1 MNTTLPVSPHRRQ
14 FHFKR
19 LLPYLFISPF
29 FIMYAIFG
37 FYPLMSGIKLALENN
52 KGVFVGIENFRK
64 VFSDAKYWLAIKNA
78 FMYTC
83 GSVFIILPVALI
95 AALLLNSPRIGRM
108 RGWTTTVYFFP
119 NVTSVIVIGI
129 VFKFLLKAN
138 DGPINAILQRIG
150 LIDKPLRFLSDPNLA
165 ITSLVIVGSWRYF
178 GVNSLYFLSGLQGIP
193 HELREAARI
202 DGANPVQEF
211 FRIQL
216 PLLKPIMTYIVF
228 TAIVG
233 SFSISGEVYTLV
245 GVGGTGARN
254 SMLFPVVY
262 LYNTMFRDNM
272 MNRASAMGYVLAV
285 ILLIITTIQRRL
297 FKSDY

>member
-1 MNTTLPVSPHRRQ
+1 MNTTLPVTPVRRR

-19 LLPYLFISPF
+19 VLPYLFISPF
-29 FIMYAIFG
+29 FIMYTIFG
-37 FYPLMSGIKLALENN
+37 FFPLLSGIKLALEN
-52 KGVFVGIENFRK
+52 KDVFVGVENFRK
-64 VFSDAKYWLAIKNA
+64 VINDSRYWLAIKNA
-78 FMYTC
+78 IMYTC
-83 GSVFIILPVALI
+83 GSVFIILPIALI
-95 AALLLNSPRIGRM
+95 AALLLYSPRMGKM
-108 RGWTTTVYFFP
+108 RGWVSTVYFLP
-119 NVTSVIVIGI
+119 SVTSVIVIGI

-138 DGPINAILQRIG
+138 DGPINMLLKMLR
-150 LIDKPLRFLSDPNLA
+150 LTDENLRFLSDPNLA

-178 GVNSLYFLSGLQGIP
+178 GINSLYFLSGLQGIP

-202 DGANPVQEF
+202 DGANPIQEF

-216 PLLKPIMTYIVF
+216 PLLKPIMTYVVF

-233 SFSISGEVYTLV
+233 SFGLFGEVYTLV

-254 SMLFPVVY
+254 SMLFPMVY
-262 LYNTMFRDNM
+262 LYNTLFRDNM

-297 FKSDY
+297 LRSNY